1 MGGTSRDNPPDKA
14 PDQASYK
21 GPDEAPAE
29 APAEAPDQA
38 PDQAPDT
45 GQDEESEKE
54 RWERNFSDLLQELRV
69 AQTGVQIL
77 FAFLLSM
84 VFAARFDGADQ
95 FERVVYLVA
104 LLSSAAAAAMII
116 APVAYHRV
124 LFQQGRKRELVRSA
138 HRMASGGL
146 TLLVIA
152 MVSAVL
158 LVTDVI
164 LDRWL
169 AVLLSAVVGAWFAL
183 LWGVL
188 PVLRRIGGQDEP
200 T

>member
-1 MGGTSRDNPPDKA
+1 MTAVGGKSRDNPPDKA
-14 PDQASYK
+14 PDQASS
-21 GPDEAPAE
+21 E

-38 PDQAPDT
+38 AEKAPGQASDK

-84 VFAARFDGADQ
+84 VFAARFDGADE

-124 LFQQGRKRELVRSA
+124 LFQQGRKPELVRSA

-146 TLLVIA
+146 T
-152 MVSAVL
+152 L

-169 AVLLSAVVGAWFAL
+169 AVLLSAVVGAWFTL
-183 LWGVL
+183 LWAVL
-188 PVLRRIGGQDEP
+188 PVLRRIGGQDES